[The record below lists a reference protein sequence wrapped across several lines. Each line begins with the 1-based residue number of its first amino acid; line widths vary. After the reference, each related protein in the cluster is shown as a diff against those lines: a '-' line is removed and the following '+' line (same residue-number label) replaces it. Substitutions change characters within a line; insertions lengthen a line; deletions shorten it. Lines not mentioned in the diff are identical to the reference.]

1 MYIFLFM
8 RIFILETD
16 AMNISSVVKLL
27 SCWVHWGS
35 TQLTLQDNA
44 KDKNL
49 LGWVVVAHS
58 FNPSTLEVDAG
69 RYLSS
74 SPNKSRVRSRTAR
87 ATQRNPVWGKK
98 KKNLLELSHYWS
110 VRDTKVYSEV
120 YLQNPTAHTQ
130 PETESCIA
138 FKHKNLKVLGQLTA
152 TFSPKS
158 KLIFIEWVNKWWLLT
173 PCILLLL
180 QLRVV
185 LVLGCVC
192 AFPSFVD
199 SKRLFTTCVFMCI
212 LNFLG

>member
-1 MYIFLFM
+1 MQ
-8 RIFILETD
+8 RIRIYWAGWWWHTPLILALWRWMQADIWLQVPTSIECVPGQPGLYRETLSQKKQLLET
-16 AMNISSVVKLL
+16 
-27 SCWVHWGS
+27 
-35 TQLTLQDNA
+35 
-44 KDKNL
+44 
-49 LGWVVVAHS
+49 
-58 FNPSTLEVDAG
+58 
-69 RYLSS
+69 
-74 SPNKSRVRSRTAR
+74 
-87 ATQRNPVWGKK
+87 
-98 KKNLLELSHYWS
+98 
-110 VRDTKVYSEV
+110 YSEV

-130 PETESCIA
+130 PETESCIT
-138 FKHKNLKVLGQLTA
+138 FKHKSLKVLGQFTA

-173 PCILLLL
+173 PCIWWLLL

>member
-1 MYIFLFM
+1 MQRIRIYWAGWWWCTPIILALGRRMLADFWVRGPTSLECVPGQPGLHSETLFG
-8 RIFILETD
+8 
-16 AMNISSVVKLL
+16 K
-27 SCWVHWGS
+27 
-35 TQLTLQDNA
+35 A
-44 KDKNL
+44 KK
-49 LGWVVVAHS
+49 G
-58 FNPSTLEVDAG
+58 G
-69 RYLSS
+69 
-74 SPNKSRVRSRTAR
+74 
-87 ATQRNPVWGKK
+87 K

-130 PETESCIA
+130 PETESYIA
-138 FKHKNLKVLGQLTA
+138 FRHKSLKVLGQFTA

-199 SKRLFTTCVFMCI
+199 SKRLFTTSVFMCI

>member
-1 MYIFLFM
+1 MQ
-8 RIFILETD
+8 RIRIYWAGWWWCTPLILALGRQMQAD
-16 AMNISSVVKLL
+16 
-27 SCWVHWGS
+27 CWVRSPTSLECIPGQPGLHS
-35 TQLTLQDNA
+35 ETLFGKA
-44 KDKNL
+44 KK
-49 LGWVVVAHS
+49 G
-58 FNPSTLEVDAG
+58 G
-69 RYLSS
+69 
-74 SPNKSRVRSRTAR
+74 
-87 ATQRNPVWGKK
+87 K

-138 FKHKNLKVLGQLTA
+138 FKHKSLKVLGQFTA

-158 KLIFIEWVNKWWLLT
+158 KLVFIEWVNKWWLLT
-173 PCILLLL
+173 PCIWLLLL

>member
-1 MYIFLFM
+1 MQ
-8 RIFILETD
+8 RIRIYWAGWWWSTPLIL
-16 AMNISSVVKLL
+16 A
-27 SCWVHWGS
+27 
-35 TQLTLQDNA
+35 
-44 KDKNL
+44 
-49 LGWVVVAHS
+49 LGRQMQADFW
-58 FNPSTLEVDAG
+58 
-69 RYLSS
+69 
-74 SPNKSRVRSRTAR
+74 VRSPTSLECIPGQPELHSETLFGETKKR
-87 ATQRNPVWGKK
+87 K

-110 VRDTKVYSEV
+110 VRDTKAYSEV

-173 PCILLLL
+173 PCIWLLLL